1 MKAGETGVV
10 ATSGALHLSYRHVL
24 ALAAITCL
32 LGCAQKITTS
42 SSSISA
48 TYDQAGEHPGTATA
62 KGIATVSCADG
73 SGSQGGPVDCL
84 ILAPGYMGEVGLHQ
98 SVTTTGAGTI
108 QLSCSNQGR
117 CSALVV
123 Q

>member
-1 MKAGETGVV
+1 MKAGETEVT
-10 ATSGALHLSYRHVL
+10 TSGALHLCSRCVV
-24 ALAAITCL
+24 AVAATTCL
-32 LGCAQKITTS
+32 LGCAQKVTTS

-62 KGIATVSCADG
+62 KGIATVSCADA
-73 SGSQGGPVDCL
+73 SGSQGTPIDCL

-108 QLSCSNQGR
+108 QLSCSSQGR